1 MEKQAITKTKLYR
14 ILREQSTGPEN
25 YISLYIK
32 ASSFSHLGSRIL
44 LELGNSSCSDKIS
57 ALFDDKIICRETER
71 YGTGVAIFWKE
82 VGPTY
87 IVLPPFPIDEDKVV
101 FGSFELS
108 GLHEIMD
115 KQYTVG
121 IILVTW
127 GSYAVGV
134 FHDNTL
140 LNSKVGTGH
149 IHKEHKKGGSSQK
162 RFARRTEEQRKEFLR
177 KVSSRIEERFRGY
190 TLDFVFFGGNRLI
203 CKPLLNNC
211 KYLQTQSAKLSKR
224 TINVKRSNQKSLE
237 QSFIEINKLLLF
249 TSQPANTMI

>member
-1 MEKQAITKTKLYR
+1 MEKQATTKIKLYR
-14 ILREQSTGPEN
+14 ILREQSTCPGN

-32 ASSFSHLGSRIL
+32 ASSFSHLGDRIL
-44 LELGNSSCSDKIS
+44 LEPGYSTYSDKIS
-57 ALFDDKIICRETER
+57 AFLNDKIICREAEK
-71 YGTGVAIFWKE
+71 YGTGMAIFWQE

-87 IVLPPFPIDEDKVV
+87 LVLPPFPINEDKAI
-101 FGSFELS
+101 FGTFELS
-108 GLHEIMD
+108 GLHEIME
-115 KQYTVG
+115 KQYTLG

-134 FHDNTL
+134 FHDNSL

-162 RFARRTEEQRKEFLR
+162 RFARRTEEQRKDFLR
-177 KVSSRIEERFRGY
+177 KVSCRIEEKFRGY

-211 KYLQTQSAKLSKR
+211 KYLQTQSTKLSQR
-224 TINVKRSNQKSLE
+224 IINVKYANQKSLE
-237 QSFIEINKLLLF
+237 QSFTEINKPLLF
-249 TSQPANTMI
+249 TCQTTITTM